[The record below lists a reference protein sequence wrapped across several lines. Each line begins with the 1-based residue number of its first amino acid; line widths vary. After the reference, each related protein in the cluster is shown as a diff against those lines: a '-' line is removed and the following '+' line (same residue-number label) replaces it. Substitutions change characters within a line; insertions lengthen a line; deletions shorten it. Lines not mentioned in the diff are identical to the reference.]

1 MKQLAAE
8 EVCGLATNFKVI
20 HKPGKGLRVFV
31 FCGGRCFSKAS
42 APGIKPGRNV
52 RLFYCNKNTWF
63 FVTPIMQNLYFLI
76 LILLPLISKGQVPIA
91 VKSLQG
97 SYLAQ
102 AYERDTIQNAIV
114 PVYLKLT
121 LNADSTFSYNKQS
134 DKGHCNS
141 NRAGYWNSLNGI
153 VNLEFVGEEP
163 LSLSINEGP
172 NYFSL
177 INKPEKITLFKQQP
191 RLYEAGQGH
200 QQKSNNKSRKS
211 PPCPTF

>member
-1 MKQLAAE
+1 VVGDVSL
-8 EVCGLATNFKVI
+8 
-20 HKPGKGLRVFV
+20 KPPPPEF
-31 FCGGRCFSKAS
+31 
-42 APGIKPGRNV
+42 KPGRNA
-52 RLFYCNKNTWF
+52 RLFFATKIPAF
-63 FVTPIMQNLYFLI
+63 SLSLLMQKLYFI
-76 LILLPLISKGQVPIA
+76 LIVFLPLISKGQVPVA
-91 VKSLQG
+91 GKSLKG

-114 PVYLKLT
+114 PVYLKLI
-121 LNADSTFSYNKQS
+121 LNADSTFSFNKHS
-134 DKGHCNS
+134 DKGHCNN

-153 VNLEFVGEEP
+153 VNLEFIGEDP

-200 QQKSNNKSRKS
+200 QHKSNNKSRKS
-211 PPCPTF
+211 QPCPTF